1 MNVNCKVI
9 RAKAG
14 DKTNCYTYNPYI
26 ASWKTTEEITA
37 INPCTSVSLANHW
50 LKAMWNMPETQ
61 DMYVDYVFI
70 NESNGDLHAYYICSL
85 DTELEFIDFPLKDV
99 YLDCGNY
106 VETSLHTQNYISSFI
121 WKSRTND
128 EPVNF
133 INENHT
139 QTSFGI
145 FIRFIKGDY
154 VYICKLSP
162 FYNDRLYCNVSYTHH
177 FTPSVHS
184 YNNTSE
190 GHFYNAEEGT
200 TIALYPPLNIT
211 LDTETDPRHTWY
223 YGESWYRFFKN
234 ETITD
239 DKPYIAKFDNT
250 YFDKIEFG
258 TGNRWGNDFT
268 FQYRPNLEY
277 MLTSLACTGI
287 YFKYDGTMYLG
298 YMDSSGQT
306 TGERLTA
313 DLWETSAQY
322 DSDSVFNFT
331 EHKEP
336 AKPALKD
343 EIDEMTFG
351 YSQMLLGFADTYIM
365 TQNELTALKHWFASD
380 APAGLDFTTCV
391 VSLRHAPWSLVPF
404 VTNGVT
410 TTITAGKENTGVESF
425 LCANSKYTLFCG
437 QTNIPRIHDNF
448 LDYEPYTTYELYLPN
463 ATWLKL
469 PDFVVGKT
477 VNVNLTVDI
486 LNASIRYFVTCNN
499 LIIADVAGQLAS
511 DIVFTTENAGVKK
524 ASQIQSCFSAVSGVT
539 SAVAGALT
547 AQPLAVVG
555 GALAAS
561 NAISSGIIAS
571 NNNYSQTVGNN
582 GDTTSLSGN
591 NTCYLKITTVN
602 EKIPDNYAH
611 VHGRPLNE
619 THTINSMR
627 GFTVCENVDT
637 TGINATDAEKTLI
650 KSLLESGVYI

>member
-1 MNVNCKVI
+1 MYVNCNVI
-9 RAKAG
+9 TAKAG
-14 DKTNCYTYNPYI
+14 EKTNCYTYNPYI
-26 ASWKTTEEITA
+26 ANWKTTDEISD
-37 INPCTSVSLANHW
+37 INPCTTLSMANYW
-50 LKAMWNMPETQ
+50 LKALWNMPETK
-61 DMYVDYVFI
+61 DMYVDFIFI
-70 NESNGDLHAYYICSL
+70 NESNGSLPSYYICND
-85 DTELEFIDFPLKDV
+85 DTNIDFVDFSLKDV

-106 VETSLHTQNYISSFI
+106 VVSPIHTLNYINGFTWRHRS
-121 WKSRTND
+121 ND
-128 EPVNF
+128 ETVIF
-133 INENHT
+133 TYDNHAIIV
-139 QTSFGI
+139 SP
-145 FIRFIKGDY
+145 FIRFIKDGY
-154 VYICKLSP
+154 VYLCKVTP
-162 FYNDRLYCNVSYTHH
+162 FLNDRVYGNVSYTHS
-177 FTPSVHS
+177 FTPSTHTYTNS
-184 YNNTSE
+184 SS
-190 GHFYNAEEGT
+190 GHFYNAESGT
-200 TIALYPPLNIT
+200 TIALYPPLNLN

-223 YGESWYRFFKN
+223 YGESWYRFSKN

-239 DKPYIAKFDNT
+239 DKPYTAKFDDT
-250 YFDKIEFG
+250 YFDMVDFY
-258 TGNRWGNDFT
+258 TGDRWGNGFT

-277 MLTSLACTGI
+277 MLTSIACMGI
-287 YFKYDGTMYLG
+287 YFKYDGVMYLG
-298 YMDSSGQT
+298 YMDASGQT

-313 DLWETSAQY
+313 DEWENSAQY

-343 EIDEMTFG
+343 EIDEMSFG
-351 YSQMLLGFADTYIM
+351 YSQILLGFADTYIM

-391 VSLRHAPWSLVPF
+391 VSLRHAPWSLEPF
-404 VTNGVT
+404 VANGVT

-425 LCANSKYTLFCG
+425 LCANGKYTLFCG

>member
-1 MNVNCKVI
+1 MNIQCNKI
-9 RAKAG
+9 TARAG
-14 DKTNCYTYNPYI
+14 EKTNCYTYNPYV
-26 ASWKTTEEITA
+26 ASWKTTDEINN
-37 INPCTSVSLANHW
+37 INPCTSFSIAGYW
-50 LKAMWNMPETQ
+50 LKSLWNMPITQ
-61 DMYVDYVFI
+61 DMYVDFI
-70 NESNGDLHAYYICSL
+70 FLDESNNAIPAYYICTE
-85 DTELEFIDFPLKDV
+85 DTELSFVDFPLRDV

-106 VETSLHTQNYISSFI
+106 VTTTLHTQNYINGFT

-128 EPVNF
+128 ENVVF
-133 INENHT
+133 IYDNR
-139 QTSFGI
+139 QVVVSP
-145 FIRFIKGDY
+145 FIRFIKDNY
-154 VYICKLSP
+154 VYICKISP
-162 FYNDRLYCNVSYTHH
+162 FINDRIYSNVSYTHS
-177 FTPSVHS
+177 FTPSTHTYTNS
-184 YNNTSE
+184 SA
-190 GHFYNAEEGT
+190 GHFYNAEAGT
-200 TIALYPPLNIT
+200 TIALYPPLNLT
-211 LDTETDPRHTWY
+211 LDTETDPRQEWY
-223 YGESWYRFFKN
+223 YGETWYRFLKSD
-234 ETITD
+234 EPTTD
-239 DKPYIAKFDNT
+239 SQYIAKFDDT
-250 YFDKIEFG
+250 YFDKVEFY
-258 TGNRWGNDFT
+258 TGNRWGNDCI

-277 MLTSLACTGI
+277 MLTSLACLGI
-287 YFKYDGTMYLG
+287 YFKYDGVMYLG
-298 YMDSSGQT
+298 YMDTSGQT

-322 DSDSVFNFT
+322 DSDTVFNFT

-336 AKPALKD
+336 ISPALKD
-343 EIDEMTFG
+343 EIDEMRFG
-351 YSQMLLGFADTYIM
+351 YSQGLLGFADTYIM
-365 TQNELTALKHWFASD
+365 TQNELTALKLWFSSN

-391 VSLRHAPWSLVPF
+391 VSLRHAPWSLEPF
-404 VTNGVT
+404 VANGVT
-410 TTITAGKENTGVESF
+410 TTITAGRENTGVESF
-425 LCANSKYTLFCG
+425 LCANGKYSLFCG

-463 ATWLKL
+463 ATWIKL

-511 DIVFTTENAGVKK
+511 DVVFIAENAGIKK
-524 ASQIQSCFSAVSGVT
+524 AAQIQACFNAVSGVT

-547 AQPLAVVG
+547 AQPVAIVG
-555 GALAAS
+555 GALSAS

-602 EKIPDNYAH
+602 EKNPDNYSH

-637 TGINATDAEKTLI
+637 SGINATDAEKTLI
-650 KSLLESGVYI
+650 KSMLEAGIYI

>member
-1 MNVNCKVI
+1 MYVNCNVI
-9 RAKAG
+9 TAKAG
-14 DKTNCYTYNPYI
+14 EKTNCYTYNPYI
-26 ASWKTTEEITA
+26 ANWKTTDEISD
-37 INPCTSVSLANHW
+37 INPCTTLSMADYW
-50 LKAMWNMPETQ
+50 LKALWNIPEST
-61 DMYVDYVFI
+61 DMYVDFI
-70 NESNGDLHAYYICSL
+70 FISESNGALPAYYICTD
-85 DTELEFIDFPLKDV
+85 DTNIDFVDFSLKDV

-106 VETSLHTQNYISSFI
+106 VVSPLHTLNYINGFTWRHRS
-121 WKSRTND
+121 ND
-128 EPVNF
+128 EAVIFTYDNRQVNV
-133 INENHT
+133 T
-139 QTSFGI
+139 P
-145 FIRFIKGDY
+145 FIRFIKDGY
-154 VYICKLSP
+154 VYLCKVTP
-162 FYNDRLYCNVSYTHH
+162 FLNDEVYGNVSYTHS
-177 FTPSVHS
+177 FTPSTHTYTNS
-184 YNNTSE
+184 SS
-190 GHFYNAEEGT
+190 GHFYNAESGT
-200 TIALYPPLNIT
+200 TIALYPPLNLN

-239 DKPYIAKFDNT
+239 DKPYITKFDDT
-250 YFDKIEFG
+250 YFDMIEFY
-258 TGNRWGNDFT
+258 TGDRWGNGFT

-277 MLTSLACTGI
+277 MLTSIACMGI

-298 YMDSSGQT
+298 YMDASGQT

-336 AKPALKD
+336 ATPALKD
-343 EIDEMTFG
+343 EIDEMRFG

-365 TQNELTALKHWFASD
+365 TQNELTALKQWFASS

-391 VSLRHAPWSLVPF
+391 VALRHAPWSLGNF
-404 VTNGVT
+404 VQNGIT
-410 TTITAGKENTGVESF
+410 ATIKAGKENTGIESF
-425 LCANSKYTLFCG
+425 ICANSKYSLFCG
-437 QTNIPRIHDNF
+437 QVHVPRIHNDF

-463 ATWLKL
+463 ATWVKL
-469 PDFVVGKT
+469 PDFVTGKT

-486 LNASIRYFVTCNN
+486 LNASIRYFVTCEN

-511 DIVFTTENAGVKK
+511 DIAFTTENSGMKK

-547 AQPLAVVG
+547 AQPLAIVG
-555 GALAAS
+555 GALSAS

-582 GDTTSLSGN
+582 GDTTSISGH

-602 EKIPDNYAH
+602 EKNPDNYAH

-619 THTINSMR
+619 SNTISKMR
-627 GFTVCENVDT
+627 GFTVCENIDT
-637 TGINATDAEKTLI
+637 SGINATDTEKALI
-650 KSLLESGVYI
+650 KSLLESGIYI